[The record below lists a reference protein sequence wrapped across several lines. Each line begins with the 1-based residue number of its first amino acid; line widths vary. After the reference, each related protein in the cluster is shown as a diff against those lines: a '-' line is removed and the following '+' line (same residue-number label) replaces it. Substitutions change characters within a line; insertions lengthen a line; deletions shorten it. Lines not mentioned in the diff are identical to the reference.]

1 MGHRCATILT
11 VHLPQP
17 LILSAVDFISRHF
30 ERYFPSIYTQP
41 AHSLLTFLPFTSATT
56 APRPLPPPP
65 PPPPSLSQTQLNFVV
80 ILLNLIF
87 FLCYCNVDFS
97 TDLFAPNSN
106 KLSEKM

>member
-87 FLCYCNVDFS
+87 FCVIAMWISVQICSHPTQTNCQRR
-97 TDLFAPNSN
+97 
-106 KLSEKM
+106 